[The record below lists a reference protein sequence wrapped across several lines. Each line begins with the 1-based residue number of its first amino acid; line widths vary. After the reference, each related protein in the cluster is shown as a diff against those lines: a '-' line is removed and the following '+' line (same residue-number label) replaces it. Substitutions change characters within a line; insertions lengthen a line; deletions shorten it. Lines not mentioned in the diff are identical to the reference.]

1 MAGHG
6 CIGVGG
12 GGGGGGVGISVG
24 VTSGSGGST
33 GGLNSSPTTHAV
45 VVWEYEFGT
54 GKWLPYS
61 PDVSQH
67 LERAHAKKLT
77 RVLLSDADP
86 QLEQYYVN
94 IRTMTQELEEDTG
107 FSTISVRRMFY
118 APSSPPGKGTKWERL
133 GSAGPGDWHPF
144 NMHLQCIIE
153 DAWSK
158 GEQRLDLCNT
168 RLSAPYVINF
178 CNLTQIRQP
187 NGPIR
192 SIRRTQQAPYPLV
205 KLTPQQAQQLNV
217 NFYNDFC
224 VKRNNTLPKSS
235 AKIADTKQLQQR
247 MASHTNGLPTTT
259 MSHASR
265 QPQPLPAMASL
276 PSQHLSHGHHQQQQL
291 HHPQNNTHLQ
301 TNAHAHLQHRNN
313 NIKSH
318 KKNSEISTTNL
329 RHILNNLN
337 IFGSSTKSSN
347 SHLNNNATMNH
358 VGHNPIASSSNHLS
372 LQFSHS
378 KTPLTASM
386 KSHHSRCSDGSLQS
400 QRSSRLSSHRSR
412 SRTRISD
419 TDTNSMKSNRR
430 PSVDTVSTYL
440 SHESKESLR
449 SRNFAISVNDLLD
462 CSLGS
467 DEVFVPSLP
476 PSSLGERAPAPPPL
490 PHHVSSLNLAPPVG
504 TAGGSVTVV
513 ATLHNTQK
521 SHQSQQHL
529 LSSTQQSA
537 IAGSIVGVDPA
548 SDMISRFVKVAEPPV
563 WPNAQPCP
571 MCMEELI
578 QNAQNP
584 TIALTRCQHL
594 MHLQCLNGMIIAQ
607 QGDMSK
613 NLFIEC
619 PVCGI
624 VYGEKVGN
632 QPNGTMSWSIISKS
646 LPGHESQN
654 TIQIVYDIASGV
666 QTEEHPHP
674 GRAFFAVGFPRVC
687 YLPDCPLGRKV
698 LRFLKIAFDRR
709 LLFSIGRS
717 VTTGRE
723 DVVIWNSVDHKTQF
737 NMFPDPTYLQRCMQQ
752 LVHLGVTD

>member
-6 CIGVGG
+6 CVGVGSVG
-12 GGGGGGVGISVG
+12 GIGGCGSGVGVASG
-24 VTSGSGGST
+24 GSGSGG
-33 GGLNSSPTTHAV
+33 GANANVNTHAV
-45 VVWEYEFGT
+45 VVWEYESGN

-94 IRTMTQELEEDTG
+94 IRTMTQELEEDSG
-107 FSTISVRRMFY
+107 FSTINVRRMFY
-118 APSSPPGKGTKWERL
+118 VPSSPPGKGTKWERL

-168 RLSAPYVINF
+168 RFCAPYIINF

-224 VKRNNTLPKSS
+224 TKRNNTLPKTS
-235 AKIADTKQLQQR
+235 AKITDTKQLQQR
-247 MASHTNGLPTTT
+247 MATHNNGLPTTS
-259 MSHASR
+259 MSHGSR
-265 QPQPLPAMASL
+265 QPQPLPPMATVS
-276 PSQHLSHGHHQQQQL
+276 SQHLPHGHHQQQL
-291 HHPQNNTHLQ
+291 IHHHGNSHIQANTH
-301 TNAHAHLQHRNN
+301 AHTQHRS
-313 NIKSH
+313 KSH
-318 KKNSEISTTNL
+318 KKNGEISTTNL

-337 IFGSSTKSSN
+337 IFGSSTKSN
-347 SHLNNNATMNH
+347 NPHLNNNAN
-358 VGHNPIASSSNHLS
+358 VAQLGHTPVAAAANHLS
-372 LQFSHS
+372 LPFSHA

-400 QRSSRLSSHRSR
+400 QRSSRLGSHRSR
-412 SRTRISD
+412 SRTRASD
-419 TDTNSMKSNRR
+419 TDTNSMKSTRR

-467 DEVFVPSLP
+467 DEVFIPSLP

-490 PHHVSSLNLAPPVG
+490 PHHASSLNLAPSVG
-504 TAGGSVTVV
+504 TAGGSVTVGV
-513 ATLHNTQK
+513 SLHNTQQ
-521 SHQSQQHL
+521 HQQSQQHL
-529 LSSTQQSA
+529 LSSTTQQSA

-571 MCMEELI
+571 MCMEELV

-607 QGDMSK
+607 QGEMSK

-646 LPGHESQN
+646 LPGHEGQN

>member
-12 GGGGGGVGISVG
+12 GGGGGGTG
-24 VTSGSGGST
+24 GSGGNVGVGSGVCGN
-33 GGLNSSPTTHAV
+33 GGTSNAGATTHAV
-45 VVWEYEFGT
+45 VVWEYESGNS
-54 GKWLPYS
+54 KWLPYS

-94 IRTMTQELEEDTG
+94 IRTMTQELEEDSG

-158 GEQRLDLCNT
+158 GEQRLDLCKT
-168 RLSAPYVINF
+168 RFSSPYIINF

-192 SIRRTQQAPYPLV
+192 SIRRSQQAPYPLV
-205 KLTPQQAQQLNV
+205 KLTPQEQQKLN
-217 NFYNDFC
+217 D
-224 VKRNNTLPKSS
+224 
-235 AKIADTKQLQQR
+235 AKQLQQR
-247 MASHTNGLPTTT
+247 ITSHNNGLPTTSF
-259 MSHASR
+259 SHSSR
-265 QPQPLPAMASL
+265 QAQPLPPMAAMSG
-276 PSQHLSHGHHQQQQL
+276 QHIPHGHHQQQLPQL
-291 HHPQNNTHLQ
+291 HHHSHPHLQ
-301 TNAHAHLQHRNN
+301 TSSAHMHSQHRS
-313 NIKSH
+313 KSN
-318 KKNSEISTTNL
+318 KKNGEISTTNL

-337 IFGSSTKSSN
+337 IFGSSTKSASPN
-347 SHLNNNATMNH
+347 MNNNSSAAKS
-358 VGHNPIASSSNHLS
+358 GQSIAPSVNHLGM
-372 LQFSHS
+372 QFTHP
-378 KTPLTASM
+378 KTTLTASM

-400 QRSSRLSSHRSR
+400 QRSSRLGSHRSR
-412 SRTRISD
+412 SRTRASD
-419 TDTNSMKSNRR
+419 TDTNSMKSTRR

-467 DEVFVPSLP
+467 DEVFIPSLP

-490 PHHVSSLNLAPPVG
+490 PHHASSLNLPPSVG

-513 ATLHNTQK
+513 ATLHNTH
-521 SHQSQQHL
+521 HQSQQQL
-529 LSSTQQSA
+529 VSSAQQSA

-548 SDMISRFVKVAEPPV
+548 SDMISRFVRVAEPPV

-571 MCMEELI
+571 MCMEELV

-607 QGDMSK
+607 QGEMSK

-646 LPGHESQN
+646 LPGHDGQN